1 MGRVR
6 ELIDSVLGSIRE
18 RRMQMLN
25 YRWLVVMGVV
35 VLGLVASGVGV
46 RAQEDPAQK
55 YAGQTPDA
63 TVDLDEV
70 QIAYMVMGTL
80 GGGTLHYQGQD
91 YRFKVGGLGVGGAG
105 VDKLKASGEIYGLK
119 NPADFAGEYLDAR
132 VGIAA
137 TVKGK
142 GNLWLKNSKGVHMHL
157 KTQLEGLALT
167 LGADALT
174 IKMDN

>member
-1 MGRVR
+1 
-6 ELIDSVLGSIRE
+6 
-18 RRMQMLN
+18 MLN
-25 YRWLVVMGVV
+25 YRWFVV
-35 VLGLVASGVGV
+35 VGALVIGLVANGAIA

-70 QIAYMVMGTL
+70 QIAYLVMGTL

-105 VDKLKASGEIYGLK
+105 IDKLKADGEVFGLK
-119 NPADFAGEYLDAR
+119 DPADFAGEYLDAR

-142 GNLWLKNSKGVHMHL
+142 GNLWLKNTKGVHMHL
-157 KTQLEGLALT
+157 KSQLEGLALT
-167 LGADALT
+167 LGGDAIT
-174 IKMDN
+174 VTMDK